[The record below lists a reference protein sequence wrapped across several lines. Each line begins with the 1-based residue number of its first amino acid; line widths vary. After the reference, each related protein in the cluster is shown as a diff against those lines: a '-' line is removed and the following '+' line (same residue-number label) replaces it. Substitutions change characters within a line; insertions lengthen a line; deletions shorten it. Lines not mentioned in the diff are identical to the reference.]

1 MWLFSRSNYVLF
13 CYNGGNYTASQ
24 QESPMEL
31 EQDSN
36 LTLPLFILDETLS
49 TRDLALPDVEIS
61 VILSDELLTQLCQNP
76 SADSSIGISIT
87 DYELNVINSSFSSVV
102 QSEHDA
108 QLTLT
113 QGPLLSAV
121 VTTVDEL
128 TFVSPQVDM
137 MPTFD
142 LGDEAE

>member
-1 MWLFSRSNYVLF
+1 
-13 CYNGGNYTASQ
+13 
-24 QESPMEL
+24 MEL

-49 TRDLALPDVEIS
+49 TRDLAQPDVEIS

-113 QGPLLSAV
+113 QGPVLSAV

>member
-1 MWLFSRSNYVLF
+1 
-13 CYNGGNYTASQ
+13 
-24 QESPMEL
+24 MEL

-49 TRDLALPDVEIS
+49 TRDLAQPDVEIS

-76 SADSSIGISIT
+76 GADSSIGISIT

>member
-1 MWLFSRSNYVLF
+1 
-13 CYNGGNYTASQ
+13 
-24 QESPMEL
+24 MEL
-31 EQDSN
+31 EQDSH

-49 TRDLALPDVEIS
+49 TRDLAQPDFEIA

-76 SADSSIGISIT
+76 SADSSIGISLT
-87 DYELNVINSSFSSVV
+87 AYELSTINPNFADV
-102 QSEHDA
+102 QESEHDA

-121 VTTVDEL
+121 VTTAENL

-142 LGDEAE
+142 LGDEDE

>member
-1 MWLFSRSNYVLF
+1 
-13 CYNGGNYTASQ
+13 
-24 QESPMEL
+24 MEL

-49 TRDLALPDVEIS
+49 TRDLAQPDVEIS

-102 QSEHDA
+102 QSEHNA

>member
-1 MWLFSRSNYVLF
+1 
-13 CYNGGNYTASQ
+13 
-24 QESPMEL
+24 MEL

-49 TRDLALPDVEIS
+49 TRDLAQPDVEIS

-102 QSEHDA
+102 RSEHDA

-121 VTTVDEL
+121 VNTVDEL

>member
-1 MWLFSRSNYVLF
+1 MLF

-49 TRDLALPDVEIS
+49 TRDLAQPDVEIS

-121 VTTVDEL
+121 VTTADEL

>member
-1 MWLFSRSNYVLF
+1 
-13 CYNGGNYTASQ
+13 
-24 QESPMEL
+24 MEL

-49 TRDLALPDVEIS
+49 TRDLAQPDLEIS

-76 SADSSIGISIT
+76 SADSSIGISIA
-87 DYELNVINSSFSSVV
+87 DYELNIINSSFATVAH
-102 QSEHDA
+102 SEHDA
-108 QLTLT
+108 QLTIT

-121 VTTVDEL
+121 VTTVENL
-128 TFVSPQVDM
+128 TFVSPQIDM

-142 LGDEAE
+142 LGDETE

>member
-1 MWLFSRSNYVLF
+1 
-13 CYNGGNYTASQ
+13 
-24 QESPMEL
+24 MEL
-31 EQDSN
+31 QQDSN

-49 TRDLALPDVEIS
+49 TRDLAQPDVEIS

>member
-1 MWLFSRSNYVLF
+1 
-13 CYNGGNYTASQ
+13 
-24 QESPMEL
+24 MEL

-49 TRDLALPDVEIS
+49 TRDLAQPDVKIS

>member
-1 MWLFSRSNYVLF
+1 MSK
-13 CYNGGNYTASQ
+13 
-24 QESPMEL
+24 
-31 EQDSN
+31 
-36 LTLPLFILDETLS
+36 
-49 TRDLALPDVEIS
+49 
-61 VILSDELLTQLCQNP
+61 P

>member
-1 MWLFSRSNYVLF
+1 
-13 CYNGGNYTASQ
+13 
-24 QESPMEL
+24 MEL

-49 TRDLALPDVEIS
+49 TRDLAQPDVEIS

-87 DYELNVINSSFSSVV
+87 GYELNVINSSFSSVV

>member
-1 MWLFSRSNYVLF
+1 
-13 CYNGGNYTASQ
+13 
-24 QESPMEL
+24 MEL

-49 TRDLALPDVEIS
+49 TRDLAQPDVEIS

-121 VTTVDEL
+121 VTTADEL

>member
-1 MWLFSRSNYVLF
+1 
-13 CYNGGNYTASQ
+13 
-24 QESPMEL
+24 MEL

-49 TRDLALPDVEIS
+49 TRDLAQPDLEIS

-76 SADSSIGISIT
+76 SADSSIGISIAG
-87 DYELNVINSSFSSVV
+87 YELHIFNSSFASIA
-102 QSEHDA
+102 QSEHHA

-113 QGPLLSAV
+113 HGPLLSAIM
-121 VTTVDEL
+121 TFEDNL

-142 LGDEAE
+142 LGDEDE

>member
-1 MWLFSRSNYVLF
+1 
-13 CYNGGNYTASQ
+13 
-24 QESPMEL
+24 MEI

-36 LTLPLFILDETLS
+36 LTLPLFLLDETLS
-49 TRDLALPDVEIS
+49 TRDLAQPDVEIS